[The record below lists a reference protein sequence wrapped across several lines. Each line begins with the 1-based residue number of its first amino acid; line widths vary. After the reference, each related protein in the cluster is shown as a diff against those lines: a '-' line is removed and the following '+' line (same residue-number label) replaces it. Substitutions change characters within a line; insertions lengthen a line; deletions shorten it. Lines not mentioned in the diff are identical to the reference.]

1 MADAETIAV
10 EVAYARPED
19 QLIVRLE
26 LPAGSTLRQA
36 VEKSGI
42 RDRFPEIDPASMK
55 AGIFGKLKKNDQV
68 LQAGDRVEIYRPLIA
83 DPKAVRK
90 QRAAQGKRM
99 KKGGGDIETGQKD

>member
-10 EVAYARPED
+10 EVAYARPEE

-42 RDRFPEIDPASMK
+42 RERFPEIDPASMK
-55 AGIFGKLKKNDQV
+55 AG
-68 LQAGDRVEIYRPLIA
+68 
-83 DPKAVRK
+83 
-90 QRAAQGKRM
+90 
-99 KKGGGDIETGQKD
+99 